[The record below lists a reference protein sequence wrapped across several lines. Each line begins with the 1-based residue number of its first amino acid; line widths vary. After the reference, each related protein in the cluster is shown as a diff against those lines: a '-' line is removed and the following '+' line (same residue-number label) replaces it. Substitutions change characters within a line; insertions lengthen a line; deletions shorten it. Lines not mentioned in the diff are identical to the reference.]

1 MEESFHMRSSVKKV
15 SVILLLASLLFSE
28 SAFAARIGKS
38 RNSGMQRSVNTTNTT
53 NNVNTA
59 GAAGSAGAT
68 QAQPQRNGMGAGAV
82 VAGAAA
88 GAVGGYMLGK
98 AMNNNA
104 SQSAVANQSE
114 GSQIPW
120 GMIAILGALLA
131 IGLTMFK
138 RRTGSPAYSGQSINQ
153 SAQQNQNSSNFEIPQ
168 VRNSNG
174 AYTPGQYT
182 SNSGANN
189 VGQNNSQQPPT
200 RPQIEKLPDG
210 VETQYFL
217 RQAKGMFLH
226 IQSMNTPD
234 NVHEIEKYMTAE
246 LYNDIKASI
255 TENDYVADF
264 SQLDCSLLDATI
276 ENANYIASVLFFG
289 KVSDSPSSPVI
300 DYKEIWHFSKPL
312 NSING
317 KWIVAGIQQENIV

>member
-1 MEESFHMRSSVKKV
+1 MMEEFIRMRSSVKKV

-59 GAAGSAGAT
+59 GVATTGAVGA
-68 QAQPQRNGMGAGAV
+68 AQPQRNGMGAGAV

-98 AMNNNA
+98 AMSNNA

-131 IGLTMFK
+131 IGLMMF
-138 RRTGSPAYSGQSINQ
+138 RRRSGTPAYSGQSLNQ
-153 SAQQNQNSSNFEIPQ
+153 AQHQNQNTSNFEIPQ
-168 VRNSNG
+168 VRNANG
-174 AYTPGQYT
+174 TYTPGQYT
-182 SNSGANN
+182 DSNSG
-189 VGQNNSQQPPT
+189 QISSQQSQQAPI

-226 IQSMNTPD
+226 IQSMNTPE
-234 NVHEIEKYMTAE
+234 NVHEVEKYMTPE
-246 LYNDIKASI
+246 LYNDIKSSI
-255 TENDYVADF
+255 SENDYVADF
-264 SQLDCSLLDATI
+264 SQLDCSLLDAST
-276 ENANYIASVLFFG
+276 EDATYIASVLFVG
-289 KVSDSPSSPVI
+289 KVSESPSSPVI
-300 DYKEIWHFSKPL
+300 DYKEVWHFVKPA
-312 NSING
+312 NSISG

>member
-1 MEESFHMRSSVKKV
+1 MRSSVKKV
-15 SVILLLASLLFSE
+15 SVVLLLASLLFSE

-59 GAAGSAGAT
+59 GAAGSTGAA
-68 QAQPQRNGMGAGAV
+68 QAQPQRNGVGAGTV

-88 GAVGGYMLGK
+88 GAIGGYMLGK
-98 AMNNNA
+98 AMSNNNE
-104 SQSAVANQSE
+104 SQSAAANQNQ

-131 IGLTMFK
+131 IGLMMF
-138 RRTGSPAYSGQSINQ
+138 RRRAGTPAYPGQSINQ
-153 SAQQNQNSSNFEIPQ
+153 PNQQNQNNSNFEIPQ
-168 VRNSNG
+168 MRNSNG
-174 AYTPGQYT
+174 TYTPGQYT
-182 SNSGANN
+182 SGGN
-189 VGQNNSQQPPT
+189 GQNNPQQAEQVPT

-210 VETQYFL
+210 VEAQYFL

-234 NVHEIEKYMTAE
+234 NVHEVEKYMTSD
-246 LYNDIKASI
+246 LYNDIKSSI

-264 SQLDCSLLDATI
+264 SQLDCSLLDATT
-276 ENANYIASVLFFG
+276 EDATYIASVLFFG
-289 KVSDSPSSPVI
+289 KVSESPSSPVV
-300 DYKEIWHFSKPL
+300 DYKEIWHFTKPA
-312 NSING
+312 NSVNG
-317 KWIVAGIQQENIV
+317 KWIVSGIQQENIV